1 MLEQDRNHQ
10 PYPVNKTELL
20 ARLCRTC
27 GRWRQE
33 DQLFEQIV
41 DAIPQLLDSQGSMV
55 LLLDQ
60 SQTGLHIPA
69 VWSGSPAA
77 KQSPESIRLPAAFEM
92 AGEVCRTGQPMIQ
105 HDFGNTAY
113 AQPLATALP
122 HYRIRDRLDV
132 PLQLQSQTIGTL
144 CAINKSK
151 GHFGPQDV
159 DLLSAL
165 AGLCAL
171 GLEIIRRRKSA
182 VSVDLRMEAFDHARD
197 RVINNVSHALK
208 TPLAVLTASLK
219 LLEKHLVR
227 LPDPQWQPIFQRA
240 QRNLTRLLRIEYDL
254 EDILRRNTEEGP
266 DLDPDAPEKDHF
278 FEQVNIPFLVHELKE
293 PISVIETAGRMLL
306 DRQSP
311 DHPMAPAQQRFVQRI
326 VRNTRKA
333 RDMLGALLEVG
344 RAQANTFQ
352 CESFAPCELLQGLLL
367 DIIEFQA
374 PELHDTL
381 SDLPETSSK
390 IAALAKAGIRLDVT
404 PLAEALRMA
413 HDETKFRQVV
423 GNLLKNALYHR
434 RHHVLIHLSCQR
446 EQVTVAIRDDGPG
459 IAPAYHETIFQRY
472 KQVAS
477 SDSVARAGHGL
488 GLAIARTLARSMGGD
503 ITLESEL
510 GQGAV
515 FRLTL
520 PIRFTCENVMD
531 FKKRLNSR

>member
-1 MLEQDRNHQ
+1 MLKQDRNQ
-10 PYPVNKTELL
+10 LPYPVAKTALL

-27 GRWRQE
+27 GQWRQE
-33 DQLFEQIV
+33 DLLLEQIV
-41 DAIPQLLDSQGSMV
+41 DAIPQLLDSQGSMM

-60 SQTGLHIPA
+60 SQTGLLIPA
-69 VWSGSPAA
+69 VRLVGPADT
-77 KQSPESIRLPAAFEM
+77 QSLASIRLPAALEM
-92 AGEVCRTGQPMIQ
+92 AGEVCRTGQPLIQ
-105 HDFGNTAY
+105 HDFGNSAY
-113 AQPLATALP
+113 AKTLAPTSL
-122 HYRIRDRLDV
+122 HHRITDRLDV

-144 CAINKSK
+144 CAINKTK
-151 GHFGPQDV
+151 GHFGAQDV

-171 GLEIIRRRKSA
+171 GLETIRRRKNA
-182 VSVDLRMEAFDHARD
+182 VTADLRMEAFDHARD
-197 RVINNVSHALK
+197 RVINDVSHALK

-219 LLEKHLVR
+219 LLEKFLVC
-227 LPDPQWQPIFQRA
+227 LPDRQWQPIFQRS

-254 EDILRRNTEEGP
+254 EDILRRTTEDGP
-266 DLDPDAPEKDHF
+266 NLDPDAPEKDHF

-293 PISVIETAGRMLL
+293 PISVIETASRMLL
-306 DRQSP
+306 DRQP
-311 DHPMAPAQQRFVQRI
+311 TDHPMAPAQHRFIQRI

-352 CESFAPCELLQGLLL
+352 CESFAPCELLQSLIL

-374 PELHDTL
+374 PELNDAL
-381 SDLPETSSK
+381 SDLPETSVK

-404 PLAEALRMA
+404 PLAATIRMA

-446 EQVTVAIRDDGPG
+446 EQVTVAVRDDGPG

-520 PIRFTCENVMD
+520 PISFACENVTD